1 MDNREAF
8 VTGYEILGHLDT
20 NPDIKEK
27 LLNEVDLSNEG
38 FEDMMT
44 TLLDEV
50 SEELTLRQEQTCP
63 QCEGSNLTEDKTRC
77 WDCDGGPG

>member
-1 MDNREAF
+1 MKGKEAF
-8 VTGYEILGHLDT
+8 VTAYEILGCLDT

-44 TLLDEV
+44 TLQDEV
-50 SEELTLRQEQTCP
+50 SEELTLKQEETCP
-63 QCEGSNLTEDKTRC
+63 QCTESNLTEDKTRC
-77 WDCDGGPG
+77 WNCDPGE

>member
-8 VTGYEILGHLDT
+8 VTAYEILGHLDT
-20 NPDIKEK
+20 NPDIKQK
-27 LLNEVDLSNEG
+27 LLNEVDLSSEG

-50 SEELTLRQEQTCP
+50 SEELTLKQEKTCP
-63 QCEGSNLTEDKTRC
+63 QCEESNLTEDKSRC
-77 WDCDGGPG
+77 WNCDPGE

>member
-1 MDNREAF
+1 MEGKEAL
-8 VTGYEILGHLDT
+8 TTAYEILGYLDT

-50 SEELTLRQEQTCP
+50 SEELTLKQEQKEEN
-63 QCEGSNLTEDKTRC
+63 QRC
-77 WDCDGGPG
+77 YMQQFEKI

>member
-1 MDNREAF
+1 MKGKEAF
-8 VTGYEILGHLDT
+8 VTAYEILGYLDT

-50 SEELTLRQEQTCP
+50 SEELTLKQEETCP
-63 QCEGSNLTEDKTRC
+63 QCTESNLTEDKTRC
-77 WDCDGGPG
+77 WNCDPGE

>member
-1 MDNREAF
+1 MEGKEAL
-8 VTGYEILGHLDT
+8 TTAYEILGYLDT

-50 SEELTLRQEQTCP
+50 SEELALKQEQEEEVNTA
-63 QCEGSNLTEDKTRC
+63 E
-77 WDCDGGPG
+77 